1 LVFGAFANAAG
12 MVAPVAEWQDWL
24 QVHWEQQSPIWVVSV
39 YYLFALIIVPLG
51 AVGCAAYICRWWSSL
66 SNSRLEVATRFVYAL
81 VPLGF
86 AMWLSHYS
94 FHLLTSYDVAIPA
107 TQRFAGDLGGN
118 LGTPDWVYACCRPV
132 MNWLPRLEIL
142 ALDLGLLLSLYTA
155 YRIARGC
162 SADMPRALKALTPW
176 AVVIVLLF
184 AVGVW
189 IVLQPMQM
197 RGTMVVAR

>member
-51 AVGCAAYICRWWSSL
+51 VVGCAAYLSRWGSSL
-66 SNSRLEVATRFVYAL
+66 SNSPLDVDTRFVYAL

-118 LGTPDWVYACCRPV
+118 LGTPDWVYTCCRPV

-142 ALDLGLLLSLYTA
+142 TLDFGLLLSLYTG
-155 YRIARGC
+155 YRIALNYT
-162 SADMPRALKALTPW
+162 AELPRALKALTPW
-176 AVVIVLLF
+176 AVLMMLLF
-184 AVGVW
+184 VVGVW
-189 IVLQPMQM
+189 IVLQ
-197 RGTMVVAR
+197 